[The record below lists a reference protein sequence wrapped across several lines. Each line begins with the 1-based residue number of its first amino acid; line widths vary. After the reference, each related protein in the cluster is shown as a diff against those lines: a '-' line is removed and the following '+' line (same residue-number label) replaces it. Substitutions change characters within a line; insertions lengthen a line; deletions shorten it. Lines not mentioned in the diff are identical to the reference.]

1 MRRLRWIRS
10 AVLAGALA
18 GIAAPP
24 PLYADEPPPAADA
37 EAAYQQHTAA
47 AARLLEDENHV
58 AAQAELEAAYRAV
71 PRAEA
76 LVGVAQCERARFRY
90 PQAIA
95 AMERALRERSAPL
108 NDTDR
113 RLAEQSIAEMR
124 ALLGAVVVK
133 LSPPGAVLRIDGED
147 QPPGA
152 ELAPIPLGP
161 GSHRLEARL
170 AGLAPAA
177 QTITLASG
185 ERASVTLEL
194 TPPRPLRDAGPQRGP
209 YALAAFS
216 VFVPVGPTDFAGTG
230 AGFSGG
236 ARVGYRFASV
246 VGVEAL
252 FEYAHAGASG
262 QGMPAFS
269 TSTTASYSISY
280 ALSSVR
286 FGLNLR
292 LMTTGERFRF
302 VQLFGGGVALDS
314 VSWEPGSSGP
324 TLARRGA
331 SGADAFGLS
340 ETGFEVDLAAC
351 CWASPCRTT
360 WARAARSTSPRTI
373 NGRPTPTAG
382 RCTRSGSGCAA
393 ATGSGDPGGYST
405 VTVFARLRG

>member
-1 MRRLRWIRS
+1 MGRPRWILS
-10 AVLAGALA
+10 ALLAGAFA
-18 GIAAPP
+18 VIATP

-37 EAAYQQHTAA
+37 EAAYQQHMAA

-76 LVGVAQCERARFRY
+76 LLGVAQCERARFRY

-95 AMERALRERSAPL
+95 AMDRALHERGAPL

-113 RLAEQSIAEMR
+113 RLAEQAIAEMR
-124 ALLGAVVVK
+124 ALLGAVVVT

-152 ELAPIPLGP
+152 ALAPIPLGP
-161 GSHRLEARL
+161 GSHRLEARG

-185 ERASVTLEL
+185 ERAAVTLDL
-194 TPPRPLRDAGPQRGP
+194 ASPRPSRDAAPVRGP

-216 VFVPVGPTDFAGTG
+216 VFIPVAPTDFTGTG

-236 ARVGYRFASV
+236 VRIGYRPASV

-262 QGMPAFS
+262 QGTPSFA
-269 TSTTASYSISY
+269 TSTTASYAISY
-280 ALSSVR
+280 ALSSAR

-302 VQLFGGGVALDS
+302 VQLFGGGVALDA
-314 VSWEPGSSGP
+314 VSWAPGSTGP

-331 SGADAFGLS
+331 SGADAFALS
-340 ETGFEVDLAAC
+340 ETGVEVDFGGVLLGL
-351 CWASPCRTT
+351 TLQ
-360 WARAARSTSPRTI
+360 
-373 NGRPTPTAG
+373 NYL
-382 RCTRSGSGCAA
+382 GSRGALDEPA
-393 ATGSGDPGGYST
+393 HDQWSADTYGGPLYTLGLGLRGGY
-405 VTVFARLRG
+405 RLW